1 MQLQMKFTKVLFH
14 GRSPMVTDV
23 MIDTMGVL
31 LGILVVILGMKIW
44 NNIRAKKTT

>member
-1 MQLQMKFTKVLFH
+1 
-14 GRSPMVTDV
+14 MVTDV

-44 NNIRAKKTT
+44 SNIRTKKTT

>member
-1 MQLQMKFTKVLFH
+1 
-14 GRSPMVTDV
+14 MVTDV